1 MQIENANKA
10 PALSF
15 AFLLIA
21 CAIASAISVV
31 RISQGSD
38 PNPFGIFGTFYAC
51 LPYAFVAS
59 IGIGLYAVSWATENV
74 AAKNTAVVA
83 MLVLG
88 VGCLA
93 FSVLAS

>member
-1 MQIENANKA
+1 MQIESANKA

-21 CAIASAISVV
+21 SAIASAISAVK
-31 RISQGSD
+31 ILQSSD
-38 PNPFGIFGTFYAC
+38 PIAIFAVFKAW

-59 IGIGLYAVSWATENV
+59 FGIGLYAVSWATENPTLKN
-74 AAKNTAVVA
+74 AAAVA

-88 VGCLA
+88 VACLA
-93 FSVLAS
+93 YSTLA